1 MKLKYIIIYTLALIV
16 LAFFSFESEAKQVK
30 FGCDGFDVTL
40 DQFENRPI
48 VASITFE
55 AGTWVEVPESGDSN
69 TVYLFNIANSKLA
82 IMGKSPQGHLF
93 LQIYRDYDFY
103 KAHQPQHSLR
113 CLEKE

>member
-1 MKLKYIIIYTLALIV
+1 MKTLYIALTIFFGV
-16 LAFFSFESEAKQVK
+16 LTFKSEAKQVK

-55 AGTWVEVPESGDSN
+55 PGTWVEVPESGDSN
-69 TVYLFNIANSKLA
+69 TIHLFNIVNSKLA
-82 IMGKSPQGHLF
+82 VMGMDHHGSLF

-113 CLEKE
+113 CLERK

>member
-1 MKLKYIIIYTLALIV
+1 MKTFYIFLVVFFGV
-16 LAFFSFESEAKQVK
+16 LTFKSEAKQIK

-55 AGTWVEVPESGDSN
+55 PGTWVEVPESGDSD
-69 TVYLFNIANSKLA
+69 TIHLFNIVNSKLA
-82 IMGKSPQGHLF
+82 VMGMDHHGSLF

-113 CLEKE
+113 CLERK

>member
-1 MKLKYIIIYTLALIV
+1 MKTFYIALTILFGV
-16 LAFFSFESEAKQVK
+16 LSFKSEAKQVK
-30 FGCDGFDVTL
+30 FSCDGFEIVL
-40 DQFENRPI
+40 EQWENRPLA
-48 VASITFE
+48 ASITFE

-69 TVYLFNIANSKLA
+69 TVYLFNITNSKLA
-82 IMGKSPQGHLF
+82 VMGKSPQGHLF